1 MATGLELMKK
11 RLDYRGGNRQGRI
24 IKDKLRSLK
33 AAMRSSY
40 QSETIELEDGRRF
53 MCLINPDKLKNEF
66 DNKIIS
72 IPFEDVCL
80 NRPRV
85 GKTTQG
91 FVPTTIKGGVV
102 FKWVETDTYWLTY
115 LQNLEENAYFRGD
128 IRKCNETTVIEGK
141 TYHVYIRGPVET
153 SIVWNIKAQENWSD
167 LNYSKVMFI
176 TKDENTLA
184 YLHRF
189 SKIELSGKP
198 WEVQAINPDDADG
211 IIEVALKETYQN
223 TIEKE
228 YSNYPTKKPD
238 DEPVII
244 GGIEGKDNVK
254 PFEILTYT
262 IGGIENPNGRWY
274 VDNKRA
280 KILTQTGLSVEI
292 EIVSGKSGDF
302 NLVYEQENADD
313 LVFPVKISSLF

>member
-33 AAMRSSY
+33 AAMKSSY
-40 QSETIELEDGRRF
+40 QSETIELEDGRQF
-53 MCLINPDKLKNEF
+53 MALINPDKLKNEF

-102 FKWVETDTYWLTY
+102 FRWVETDTYWITY
-115 LQNLEENAYFRGD
+115 LQNLEENAYFRGN

-228 YSNYPTKKPD
+228 YSNFPTKKP
-238 DEPVII
+238 EEEIHL
-244 GGIEGKDNVK
+244 GGIQGKENVK
-254 PFEILTYT
+254 PFDILKYT
-262 IGGIENPNGRWY
+262 ISGIENPQGRWY

-280 KILTQTGLSVEI
+280 DIIEQDSNEVSI
-292 EIVSGKSGDF
+292 EIVSSKSGDF
-302 NLVYEQENADD
+302 NLVYTQEGAEDII
-313 LVFPVKISSLF
+313 LPIKILSLF

>member
-1 MATGLELMKK
+1 MATGLDLMKK
-11 RLDYRGGNRQGRI
+11 RLDYRGGNRQGRM

-33 AAMRSSY
+33 AAMKSSY
-40 QSETIELEDGRRF
+40 QSETIELDDGRQF
-53 MCLINPDKLKNEF
+53 MALINPNKLKNEF

-91 FVPTTIKGGVV
+91 FVSTTIAGGVV
-102 FKWVETDTYWLTY
+102 FKWVETDTYWITY
-115 LQNLEENAYFRGD
+115 LQHLEENAYFKGE
-128 IRKCNETTVIEGK
+128 IRKCNDEVEIEGQK
-141 TYHVYIRGPVET
+141 YHVYIRGPVET
-153 SIVWNIKAQENWSD
+153 SIIWNIKAQENWSD

-189 SKIELSGKP
+189 AKIELQGKP

-228 YSNYPTKKPD
+228 YSNVPIKKP
-238 DEPVII
+238 EEEIHL
-244 GGIEGKDNVK
+244 GGIQGKKNVK
-254 PFEILTYT
+254 PFDIITYEIS
-262 IGGIENPNGRWY
+262 GIETPNGRWY

-280 KILTQTGLSVEI
+280 KILSQTELSVEV

-302 NLVYEQENADD
+302 NLVYEQEGSEDII
-313 LVFPVKISSLF
+313 LPIKISSLF